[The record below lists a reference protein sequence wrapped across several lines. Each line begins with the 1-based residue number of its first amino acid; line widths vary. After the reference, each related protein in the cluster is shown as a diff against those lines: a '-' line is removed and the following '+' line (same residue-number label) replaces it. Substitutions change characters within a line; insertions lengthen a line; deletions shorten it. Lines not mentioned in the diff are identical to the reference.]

1 MALMVKCPLH
11 KPENPSTL
19 EAEAETQTHWSA
31 SLEHPVNKM
40 LALTIE
46 PTIKK
51 QGMVE
56 EHFPQ
61 SIECVQPVR
70 QCCPQQL
77 SFMWSSK
84 WK

>member
-56 EHFPQ
+56 EHLE
-61 SIECVQPVR
+61 S
-70 QCCPQQL
+70 QQ
-77 SFMWSSK
+77 
-84 WK
+84 